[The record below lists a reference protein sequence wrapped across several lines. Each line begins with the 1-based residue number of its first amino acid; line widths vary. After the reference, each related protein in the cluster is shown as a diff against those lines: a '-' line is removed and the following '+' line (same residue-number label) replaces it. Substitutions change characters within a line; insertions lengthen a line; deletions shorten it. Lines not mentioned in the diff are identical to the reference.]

1 MSGYGLNGTEQFSR
15 MAKKYTG
22 IAPAARRVCDRE
34 QETSMADTS
43 MKCTPD
49 AGPENDAEFVER
61 YGERIGAGQ
70 SAVIYAR
77 DGIVAKVYREGQP
90 RKQVFQEAFTLAV
103 VGDMGIPAPRV
114 YGVETFRGRT
124 TLLMD
129 QVRGDSLLDIMQK
142 YPEKA
147 GELTDR
153 VVELQVAMHKVQ
165 STEFRP
171 IKLVILGTIV
181 ASPGLTDA
189 EKERLVTILAGLPDG
204 LSICHGDFH
213 HGNILVENGTY
224 RIIDWAEVAVGDAAA
239 DASRTYMDLL
249 MTGGDDAEQYLAK
262 YCVASG
268 KTREEIL
275 AWLPV
280 VAGSMYGYLGE
291 QYKKV
296 LRPLF

>member
-1 MSGYGLNGTEQFSR
+1 
-15 MAKKYTG
+15 
-22 IAPAARRVCDRE
+22 
-34 QETSMADTS
+34 MADTS
-43 MKCTPD
+43 LRHTPD
-49 AGPENDAEFVER
+49 AQPENDEEFVKR

-103 VGDMGIPAPRV
+103 VGDMGIPAPKV

-124 TLLMD
+124 TLFMD
-129 QVRGDSLLDIMQK
+129 PGRGETLLDMMQK
-142 YPEKA
+142 PPETA
-147 GELTDR
+147 GECMDK
-153 VVELQVAMHKVQ
+153 VVGLQVAMHKVQ

-181 ASPGLTDA
+181 ASPSLVPE
-189 EKERLVTILAGLPDG
+189 EKERLAKQLAGLPDG

-213 HGNILVENGTY
+213 HGNILSENGTW
-224 RIIDWAEVAVGDAAA
+224 RIIDWAEVAVGDPAA

-262 YCVASG
+262 YCAASG

-291 QYKKV
+291 GAKKV